1 MSLRSIDMKIGVI
14 SDTHLREPSPEL
26 MRLTGT
32 VFKDVDMIL
41 HAGDI
46 VSLQVLRAFQGKKVV
61 AVRGNMDL
69 PDSQGILNDLEIVE
83 VDNFRIG
90 LTHGWASPA
99 GLEQKI
105 RKKFDRVD
113 VIVYGHSHIP
123 ANHVVDGILFFNPG
137 SFKSDWRSK
146 EMTVG
151 ILTLGDKITGE
162 IIVVNEG

>member
-1 MSLRSIDMKIGVI
+1 MKIGVI
-14 SDTHLREPSPEL
+14 SDTHLKEPSPEL
-26 MRLTGT
+26 LRLAGT

-46 VSLQVLRAFQGKKVV
+46 VSLQVLGAFQGKKVV

-69 PDSQGILNDLEIVE
+69 PDSKSILNDLEIIE
-83 VDNFRIG
+83 ADNFRIG
-90 LTHGWASPA
+90 LVHGWDSPS
-99 GLEQKI
+99 GLEQRI

-113 VIVYGHSHIP
+113 VIVYGHSHAP

-151 ILTLGDKITGE
+151 ILTLGEKITGE
-162 IIVVNEG
+162 IIVVNDG